1 MANINY
7 LRDTTALGLSALIR
21 TNTRPLGAIPP
32 GPPVAPSART
42 GQARTGQA
50 SVGFWEIVVPI
61 SAALSGYHGYKRNN
75 DDLGWGLGWGLLGGL
90 FPIITPT
97 VAFAQG
103 FAKRER

>member
-21 TNTRPLGAIPP
+21 TNARPLGAIPP
-32 GPPVAPSART
+32 GPPVAPAVST
-42 GQARTGQA
+42 GQS

-103 FAKRER
+103 FAKRG